1 MAGPRRVS
9 QGGHT
14 HDNHDVV
21 AAAQASGVSTPTEHT
36 GMPPPALVVQVGEHS
51 ALRYDPSWHPTGA
64 HLSGWLDQREA
75 GLDKPLARSDVLSSN
90 AVAEASRLKRCHC
103 RTHGRRQLSDLEAVL
118 PPHPSLRA
126 GATPLTS
133 LPGAAPTA

>member
-9 QGGHT
+9 KRGHT
-14 HDNHDVV
+14 HDTRALVV
-21 AAAQASGVSTPTEHT
+21 AAHAQGVSTPTART
-36 GMPPPALVVQVGEHS
+36 GMPPTALVVQVGEHP
-51 ALRYDPSWHPTGA
+51 ALRSDSSRHPTGA
-64 HLSGWLDQREA
+64 PLSGWLDQREA
-75 GLDKPLARSDVLSSN
+75 GLDQPLARSDALASTV
-90 AVAEASRLKRCHC
+90 VAEASRLRRCRC
-103 RTHGRRQLSDLEAVL
+103 RAHDRRQLSDLEAVL